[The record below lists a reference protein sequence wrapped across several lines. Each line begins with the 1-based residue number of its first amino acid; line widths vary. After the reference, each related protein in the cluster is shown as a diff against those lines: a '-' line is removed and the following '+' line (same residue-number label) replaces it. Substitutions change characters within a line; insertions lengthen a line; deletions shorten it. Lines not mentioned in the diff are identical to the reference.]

1 VNIQVISILDES
13 GSSTMLRIRS
23 IFLLMV
29 FICVFGFADA
39 ALADG
44 QYMKVDYPASTVEGE
59 LKTAVTYTIWI
70 PDGVKTLRGI
80 IVHQHGAGTTASKE
94 GATAAYDLHWQALAR
109 KWDCALLGPSYH
121 VTGDAVDLAPGGSEH
136 WFDVRRGSEK
146 AFLRGLTD
154 LAGLSGHTELT
165 TVPWILWGHSGG
177 GIWANGMAIL
187 HPERVVALYLRSG
200 TVTMFH
206 LRHPEF
212 TDIPVPDAVYSIPT
226 MVSPGAKEK
235 PANDVYPGNIATF
248 KDYRAKGGL
257 IGLAI
262 DPRTGHECG
271 DSRYLAI
278 PFLDLCMSIR
288 LPDKGSK
295 NQSLKPMDTRHVWL
309 AQPEGETAVPKAEFK
324 GDLKT
329 SVWLPSEAIAKD
341 WMEYVKTGAVGDT
354 TPPSAPTR
362 VIAAS
367 KGDQGTEV
375 TWHAEADFESGIGQ
389 FIVLRDGQELARVPE
404 KPVGKFGRP
413 LFQGMTYHD
422 TPDQPL
428 SEMRYLDTSAKAGE
442 KHTYTVITVNSV
454 GLKSNPSIA
463 SVKIYNT
470 VKLKLMAGKQVIA
483 GGVSSADLNIYCAM
497 ANAGFDLMWIEMQH
511 SPLTFQEISHM
522 IWAGRGSPAIP
533 FVRVPDATEGDI
545 QKAVDLGALGI
556 VVPTVETVE
565 KAQAAVRWAKYP
577 PLGRRSLANGQ
588 ANALWGD
595 DYRQTANDNIMV
607 VLIIET
613 PTGVEEVEKIAAVPG
628 VDVLYVGSGDLSS
641 FSGKSEG
648 NADYDAMV
656 ARIHDITLKAGLKLG
671 GPPSWRNRPGYS
683 FSLGPEEPAFIKM
696 GAKAWLE
703 SLPPAH

>member
-1 VNIQVISILDES
+1 
-13 GSSTMLRIRS
+13 
-23 IFLLMV
+23 
-29 FICVFGFADA
+29 
-39 ALADG
+39 
-44 QYMKVDYPASTVEGE
+44 
-59 LKTAVTYTIWI
+59 
-70 PDGVKTLRGI
+70 
-80 IVHQHGAGTTASKE
+80 
-94 GATAAYDLHWQALAR
+94 
-109 KWDCALLGPSYH
+109 
-121 VTGDAVDLAPGGSEH
+121 
-136 WFDVRRGSEK
+136 
-146 AFLRGLTD
+146 
-154 LAGLSGHTELT
+154 
-165 TVPWILWGHSGG
+165 
-177 GIWANGMAIL
+177 MAIL

-200 TVTMFH
+200 TITMFH

-212 TDIPVPDAVYSIPT
+212 TDMPVPDAVYSIPI

-248 KDYRAKGGL
+248 RDYRAKGGL

-262 DPRTGHECG
+262 DPLTGHECG

-278 PFLDLCMSIR
+278 PFLDLCMSVR

-295 NQSLKPMDTRHVWL
+295 DQALKPMDTHHVWL
-309 AQPEGETAVPKAEFK
+309 AQPDGETAVPKVEFK

-362 VIAAS
+362 VMAVS

-375 TWHAEADFESGIGQ
+375 TWDAEADFESGIAQ
-389 FIVLRDGQELARVPE
+389 FIVLRDGQELAKVPE

-428 SEMRYLDTSAKAGE
+428 SEMRYLDTSAKTGE
-442 KHTYTVITVNSV
+442 KHTYTIVTVNSV

-483 GGVSSADLNIYCAM
+483 GGVSSDDLKIYCAM

-511 SPLTFQEISHM
+511 SPLTYQEVGQM
-522 IWAGRGSPAIP
+522 IWAGRGSSAIP

-565 KAQAAVRWAKYP
+565 KAQAAVRYAKYP

-613 PTGVEEVEKIAAVPG
+613 PLGAEAVEKIAAVPG

-696 GAKAWLE
+696 GAKAWIE
-703 SLPPAH
+703 SLPTPAH